1 MSETE
6 IDATNIF
13 GPLVG
18 FMVDPTIEEVWINS
32 PERIFV
38 ARSGRSELTMLLLS
52 AEQVRNLVERLLLWS
67 GRRLDLSVP
76 FVDARLPDGSRLHVA
91 IPEITPQHWAV
102 NIRKHLLQKISLA
115 QLAER
120 AVMTSEMAEMLRRSV
135 SAVIVA
141 QRSLVQATESA
152 AQSAAHALDLDTYYQ
167 GKHSALSFLV
177 NDASP
182 IIPID
187 CQAASSRATET
198 LEDIANTESRNYGGP
213 NKHLVRRELSNVRI
227 SEFQCNGTEVLITA
241 SAKAWLPISL
251 SLFSFESVDLSAS
264 AGTTSVKKRVLSIF
278 GINF

>member
-1 MSETE
+1 MNPTWLRTRMNPTWLRARLKNEDGS
-6 IDATNIF
+6 ISVLVFGLFSVVLLSGVVLTNI
-13 GPLVG
+13 
-18 FMVDPTIEEVWINS
+18 
-32 PERIFV
+32 
-38 ARSGRSELTMLLLS
+38 
-52 AEQVRNLVERLLLWS
+52 
-67 GRRLDLSVP
+67 
-76 FVDARLPDGSRLHVA
+76 
-91 IPEITPQHWAV
+91 
-102 NIRKHLLQKISLA
+102 
-115 QLAER
+115 
-120 AVMTSEMAEMLRRSV
+120 

-177 NDASP
+177 SDTSP
-182 IIPID
+182 AIPID
-187 CQAASSRATET
+187 CKAASSRASET
-198 LEDIANTESRNYGGP
+198 LADIANTSNRNYGT
-213 NKHLVRRELSNVRI
+213 NKELLRRELSDVHI